1 MWQELARILALLINN
16 YQKLQELNKEK
27 HGVLILVKMQ
37 ELEKLIA
44 REDIII
50 KEINQAEKQRRQLL
64 QKMADSGVKVRPDM
78 EMHQVWEQCP
88 NAQQKELL
96 YKLHKMLAQ
105 LVKDVQEANAN
116 NEILI
121 TSALEAI
128 NAKLNQPM
136 AVGARS
142 RLFIARIL
150 IWRHKVQEFIQF
162 LRQQLVLCLRLL
174 ELSGQQREALIHTA
188 APAVRRL
195 TKEIETVIIDLN
207 LLEKKRKA
215 FLQQQKAQNA
225 AEWLSTQRD
234 SLEKNMALQLVGKLE
249 KALNQLKIVAGDN
262 KQYLDK
268 NMSYI
273 DYNINVLTGT
283 AAGVTYSAA
292 EAGGVGTLTGTKMF
306 EANI

>member
-1 MWQELARILALLINN
+1 M
-16 YQKLQELNKEK
+16 
-27 HGVLILVKMQ
+27 
-37 ELEKLIA
+37 
-44 REDIII
+44 
-50 KEINQAEKQRRQLL
+50 
-64 QKMADSGVKVRPDM
+64 
-78 EMHQVWEQCP
+78 
-88 NAQQKELL
+88 
-96 YKLHKMLAQ
+96 
-105 LVKDVQEANAN
+105 
-116 NEILI
+116 
-121 TSALEAI
+121 
-128 NAKLNQPM
+128 
-136 AVGARS
+136 
-142 RLFIARIL
+142 
-150 IWRHKVQEFIQF
+150 QEFIQF

-207 LLEKKRKA
+207 LLEKRRQA

-225 AEWLSTQRD
+225 VEWLSTQRD

-249 KALNQLKIVAGDN
+249 KALNQLKTVAGDN

-292 EAGGVGTLTGTKMF
+292 EVGGVGTMTGTKMF

>member
-1 MWQELARILALLINN
+1 M
-16 YQKLQELNKEK
+16 
-27 HGVLILVKMQ
+27 
-37 ELEKLIA
+37 
-44 REDIII
+44 
-50 KEINQAEKQRRQLL
+50 
-64 QKMADSGVKVRPDM
+64 
-78 EMHQVWEQCP
+78 
-88 NAQQKELL
+88 
-96 YKLHKMLAQ
+96 
-105 LVKDVQEANAN
+105 
-116 NEILI
+116 
-121 TSALEAI
+121 
-128 NAKLNQPM
+128 
-136 AVGARS
+136 
-142 RLFIARIL
+142 
-150 IWRHKVQEFIQF
+150 QEFIQF

-225 AEWLSTQRD
+225 AEWLLTQRD

-249 KALNQLKIVAGDN
+249 KALNQLKTVAGDN

-273 DYNINVLTGT
+273 DYNINVLTG
-283 AAGVTYSAA
+283 AVAGVTYSAA
-292 EAGGVGTLTGTKMF
+292 EAGGVGTMTGSKMF

>member
-1 MWQELARILALLINN
+1 M
-16 YQKLQELNKEK
+16 
-27 HGVLILVKMQ
+27 
-37 ELEKLIA
+37 
-44 REDIII
+44 
-50 KEINQAEKQRRQLL
+50 
-64 QKMADSGVKVRPDM
+64 
-78 EMHQVWEQCP
+78 
-88 NAQQKELL
+88 
-96 YKLHKMLAQ
+96 
-105 LVKDVQEANAN
+105 
-116 NEILI
+116 
-121 TSALEAI
+121 
-128 NAKLNQPM
+128 
-136 AVGARS
+136 
-142 RLFIARIL
+142 
-150 IWRHKVQEFIQF
+150 QEFIQF

-249 KALNQLKIVAGDN
+249 KALKQLKTVAGDN

>member
-1 MWQELARILALLINN
+1 M
-16 YQKLQELNKEK
+16 
-27 HGVLILVKMQ
+27 
-37 ELEKLIA
+37 
-44 REDIII
+44 
-50 KEINQAEKQRRQLL
+50 
-64 QKMADSGVKVRPDM
+64 
-78 EMHQVWEQCP
+78 
-88 NAQQKELL
+88 
-96 YKLHKMLAQ
+96 
-105 LVKDVQEANAN
+105 
-116 NEILI
+116 
-121 TSALEAI
+121 
-128 NAKLNQPM
+128 
-136 AVGARS
+136 
-142 RLFIARIL
+142 
-150 IWRHKVQEFIQF
+150 QEFIQF

-249 KALNQLKIVAGDN
+249 KALNQLKTVAGDN

-292 EAGGVGTLTGTKMF
+292 EVGGVGTLTGTKMF

>member
-1 MWQELARILALLINN
+1 M
-16 YQKLQELNKEK
+16 
-27 HGVLILVKMQ
+27 
-37 ELEKLIA
+37 
-44 REDIII
+44 
-50 KEINQAEKQRRQLL
+50 
-64 QKMADSGVKVRPDM
+64 
-78 EMHQVWEQCP
+78 
-88 NAQQKELL
+88 
-96 YKLHKMLAQ
+96 
-105 LVKDVQEANAN
+105 
-116 NEILI
+116 
-121 TSALEAI
+121 
-128 NAKLNQPM
+128 
-136 AVGARS
+136 
-142 RLFIARIL
+142 
-150 IWRHKVQEFIQF
+150 QEFIQF

-249 KALNQLKIVAGDN
+249 KALNQLKTVAGDN

-292 EAGGVGTLTGTKMF
+292 EAGGGGTLAGTKMF

>member
-1 MWQELARILALLINN
+1 M
-16 YQKLQELNKEK
+16 
-27 HGVLILVKMQ
+27 
-37 ELEKLIA
+37 
-44 REDIII
+44 
-50 KEINQAEKQRRQLL
+50 
-64 QKMADSGVKVRPDM
+64 
-78 EMHQVWEQCP
+78 
-88 NAQQKELL
+88 
-96 YKLHKMLAQ
+96 
-105 LVKDVQEANAN
+105 
-116 NEILI
+116 
-121 TSALEAI
+121 
-128 NAKLNQPM
+128 
-136 AVGARS
+136 
-142 RLFIARIL
+142 
-150 IWRHKVQEFIQF
+150 
-162 LRQQLVLCLRLL
+162 
-174 ELSGQQREALIHTA
+174 
-188 APAVRRL
+188 
-195 TKEIETVIIDLN
+195 IIDLN

-249 KALNQLKIVAGDN
+249 KALNQLKTVAGDN